1 MTRRGLDPDARR
13 EKTAAAVSG
22 GPRALIPLLEA
33 DAELGE
39 GLVDGELE
47 AATRTIAVHAH
58 TLEPGPWDPSEERWP
73 VRPALGLLI
82 LEGVMTR
89 DIVFAGR
96 TTTEL
101 LGAGDVLRPWE
112 DDVQFDPLP
121 FGVAWHIHEPTRVAL
136 LDSRVAL
143 ATARWPVLAGAL
155 SGRHVRR
162 ARGLAFQLAIA
173 QLPRVDDRLLVLL
186 WALAERW
193 GRVSPAGV
201 RLPLALP
208 HRTLATLVG
217 ARRPSVTTALSGL
230 ARDGLVER
238 TEEGWLL
245 HGDPADVFPGRL
257 HTPIPPRAPAA
268 EALGL

>member
-1 MTRRGLDPDARR
+1 
-13 EKTAAAVSG
+13 VSSH
-22 GPRALIPLLEA
+22 RSLIPLLEA
-33 DAELGE
+33 DPELAD
-39 GLVDGELE
+39 GLARQELE
-47 AATRTIAVHAH
+47 AATRTLAVHAR
-58 TLEPGPWDPSEERWP
+58 TLEVGPWAPLDEQWP
-73 VRPALGLLI
+73 VPPMLGLLV
-82 LEGVMTR
+82 LEGVVTR
-89 DIVFAGR
+89 EILFAGR

-112 DDVQFDPLP
+112 DDIQFDPLP
-121 FGVAWHIHEPTRVAL
+121 FGVVWQVHEPTRVAL

-143 ATARWPVLAGAL
+143 ATARWPVLAGTL
-155 SGRHVRR
+155 SRRHVRR
-162 ARGLAFQLAIA
+162 ARSLAFQLAIA

-193 GRVSPAGV
+193 GRVSPQGV
-201 RLPLALP
+201 RLPLSLP

-245 HGDPADVFPGRL
+245 HGDPSDVFPGRL
-257 HTPIPPRAPAA
+257 HASAPARVAA

>member
-1 MTRRGLDPDARR
+1 MTATNNR
-13 EKTAAAVSG
+13 S
-22 GPRALIPLLEA
+22 LIPLLEA

-39 GLVDGELE
+39 GLTPAELE
-47 AATRTIAVHAH
+47 AATRALAVHARGID
-58 TLEPGPWDPSEERWP
+58 PGPWVPHDEQWP
-73 VRPALGLLI
+73 VAPTLGLLV
-82 LEGVMTR
+82 LEGVVTR

-121 FGVAWHIHEPTRVAL
+121 FGVVWHVHEPTRVAM
-136 LDSRVAL
+136 LDARVAL
-143 ATARWPVLAGAL
+143 ATARWPALAASL
-155 SGRHVRR
+155 SRRHVRR
-162 ARGLAFQLAIA
+162 ARSLAFQLAIA

-193 GRVSPAGV
+193 GRVSTQGV
-201 RLPLALP
+201 RLLLALP

-245 HGDPADVFPGRL
+245 HGDPAEVFANRL
-257 HTPIPPRAPAA
+257 HAPVPVAPGA
-268 EALGL
+268 EALEI

>member
-1 MTRRGLDPDARR
+1 MPSHRP
-13 EKTAAAVSG
+13 
-22 GPRALIPLLEA
+22 LISLLEA
-33 DAELGE
+33 DPELGE
-39 GLVDGELE
+39 GLAPGDLA
-47 AATRTIAVHAH
+47 AATRSIGVHPR
-58 TLEPGPWDPSEERWP
+58 TLEPGPWEPLDERWP
-73 VRPALGLLI
+73 VAPTLGLLV
-82 LEGVMTR
+82 LEGVVTR
-89 DIVFAGR
+89 EILFAGR

-121 FGVAWHIHEPTRVAL
+121 FGVVWHVHEPTRVAL
-136 LDSRVAL
+136 LDARVAV
-143 ATARWPVLAGAL
+143 ATARWPVLAGTL
-155 SGRHVRR
+155 SRRHVRR
-162 ARGLAFQLAIA
+162 ARSLAFQLAIA

-193 GRVSPAGV
+193 GRVSPQGV

-245 HGDPADVFPGRL
+245 HGDPSEVFPGRL
-257 HTPIPPRAPAA
+257 HTPVPARVAA

>member
-1 MTRRGLDPDARR
+1 MTTQRQ
-13 EKTAAAVSG
+13 S
-22 GPRALIPLLEA
+22 LIPLLEA

-39 GLVDGELE
+39 GLAPAELE
-47 AATRTIAVHAH
+47 GAMRAVAVHAR
-58 TLEPGPWDPSEERWP
+58 TLDAGPWEPQAEQWP
-73 VRPALGLLI
+73 VAPTLGLLV
-82 LEGVMTR
+82 LEGVVTR
-89 DIVFAGR
+89 DIIFAGR

-121 FGVAWHIHEPTRVAL
+121 FGVAWHVHEPTRVVL
-136 LDSRVAL
+136 LDARVAL
-143 ATARWPVLAGAL
+143 ATARWPALASAL
-155 SGRHVRR
+155 GRRRERR
-162 ARGLAFQLAIA
+162 ARGLAVQLAIA

-193 GRVSPAGV
+193 GRVSRQGV

-238 TEEGWLL
+238 TEDGWLL
-245 HGDPADVFPGRL
+245 HGDPADVFPRRL
-257 HTPIPPRAPAA
+257 HPPVAPPPTA

>member
-1 MTRRGLDPDARR
+1 VSSQRSLISLIDADP
-13 EKTAAAVSG
+13 
-22 GPRALIPLLEA
+22 
-33 DAELGE
+33 ELGDGLAPADLE
-39 GLVDGELE
+39 G
-47 AATRTIAVHAH
+47 ATRTVAVHAH
-58 TLEPGPWDPSEERWP
+58 TLEEGPWEPLAEQWP
-73 VRPALGLLI
+73 VQPTLGLLV
-82 LEGVMTR
+82 LEGVVTR

-121 FGVAWHIHEPTRVAL
+121 FGVGWHVHEPTRVAL
-136 LDSRVAL
+136 LDGRVAL

-155 SGRHVRR
+155 SRRHVRR
-162 ARGLAFQLAIA
+162 SRSLAFQLAIA
-173 QLPRVDDRLLVLL
+173 QLPRVDDRLLVML

-193 GRVSPAGV
+193 GRVSPQGV

-238 TEEGWLL
+238 TDEGWLL
-245 HGDPADVFPGRL
+245 HGDPAEVFPGRL
-257 HTPIPPRAPAA
+257 HATIPTPPAA

>member
-1 MTRRGLDPDARR
+1 VSSAR
-13 EKTAAAVSG
+13 T
-22 GPRALIPLLEA
+22 LIPLLEA

-39 GLVDGELE
+39 GLTADELR
-47 AATRTIAVHAH
+47 AARRAVGVHAAS
-58 TLEPGPWDPSEERWP
+58 LEVGPWTPADEEWP
-73 VRPALGLLI
+73 VPPALGLLV
-82 LEGVMTR
+82 LNGLVTR
-89 DIVFAGR
+89 DILFAGR

-101 LGAGDVLRPWE
+101 IGAGDVLRPWE

-121 FGVAWHIHEPTRVAL
+121 FGVAWHVHEATRVAV
-136 LDSRVAL
+136 LDARFAL
-143 ATARWPVLAGAL
+143 ATARWPALAAGV
-155 SGRHVRR
+155 SRRHVRH

-193 GRVSPAGV
+193 GRVGPQGV
-201 RLPLALP
+201 RLALQLP

-245 HGDPADVFPGRL
+245 RGDPADVLPERL
-257 HTPIPPRAPAA
+257 HAPAGAAA
-268 EALGL
+268 EAMGL

>member
-33 DAELGE
+33 DSELGE
-39 GLVDGELE
+39 GLVGAELE
-47 AATRTIAVHAH
+47 AATRAITVHAH
-58 TLEPGPWDPSEERWP
+58 TLEPGAWQPLDERWP
-73 VRPALGLLI
+73 VRPALGLLV
-82 LEGVMTR
+82 LEGVVTR

-143 ATARWPVLAGAL
+143 ATARWPILAGAL
-155 SGRHVRR
+155 SRRHVRR
-162 ARGLAFQLAIA
+162 ARSLAFQLAIA
-173 QLPRVDDRLLVLL
+173 QLPRVDDRMLVLL
-186 WALAERW
+186 WSLAERW
-193 GRVSPAGV
+193 GRVSPEGV
-201 RLPLALP
+201 RVPVGLP

-217 ARRPSVTTALSGL
+217 ARRPSVTTALTGL
-230 ARDGLVER
+230 AREGLIER
-238 TEEGWLL
+238 TAEGWLL
-245 HGDPADVFPGRL
+245 HGDPDEVLSRRLQGADSAMSR
-257 HTPIPPRAPAA
+257 
-268 EALGL
+268 

>member
-1 MTRRGLDPDARR
+1 
-13 EKTAAAVSG
+13 VSS
-22 GPRALIPLLEA
+22 PRSLILLLEA
-33 DAELGE
+33 DAELAE
-39 GLVDGELE
+39 GLAPEELDAAVRSVAVHTQMLE
-47 AATRTIAVHAH
+47 A
-58 TLEPGPWDPSEERWP
+58 GPWEPEDEPWP
-73 VRPALGLLI
+73 VTPTLGLLV
-82 LEGVMTR
+82 LDGVVTR

-101 LGAGDVLRPWE
+101 LGAGDVVRPWE

-121 FGVAWHIHEPTRVAL
+121 FGVAWHVHEPTRVAV
-136 LDSRVAL
+136 LDARFAL
-143 ATARWPVLAGAL
+143 AAARWPALAGGL
-155 SGRHVRR
+155 SRRHVRR
-162 ARGLAFQLAIA
+162 ARSLAFQLAIG

-193 GRVSPAGV
+193 GRVSPQGV

-238 TEEGWLL
+238 TDEGWLL

-257 HTPIPPRAPAA
+257 HGPISAPA

>member
-1 MTRRGLDPDARR
+1 VADIVPSR
-13 EKTAAAVSG
+13 S
-22 GPRALIPLLEA
+22 LIHLLEA
-33 DAELGE
+33 DSELAEGLTAAELE
-39 GLVDGELE
+39 V
-47 AATRTIAVHAH
+47 AARSVVVHVQ
-58 TLEPGPWDPSEERWP
+58 TLEPGPWDPQDEPWP
-73 VRPALGLLI
+73 VQPTLGLLV
-82 LEGVMTR
+82 LEGVLTR

-121 FGVAWHIHEPTRVAL
+121 FAVAWHVHEPTRVAL
-136 LDSRVAL
+136 LDARFAL
-143 ATARWPVLAGAL
+143 AAARWPALAGAL
-155 SGRHVRR
+155 SRRHVRR
-162 ARGLAFQLAIA
+162 ARSLAFQLAIA

-193 GRVSPAGV
+193 GRVSPQGV

-230 ARDGLVER
+230 TRDGLVER
-238 TEEGWLL
+238 TDEGWLL
-245 HGDPADVFPGRL
+245 HGDPDDVFPGRFRG
-257 HTPIPPRAPAA
+257 PVGAAA

>member
-1 MTRRGLDPDARR
+1 
-13 EKTAAAVSG
+13 VSSS
-22 GPRALIPLLEA
+22 RTLIPLLQA
-33 DAELGE
+33 DAELAE
-39 GLVDGELE
+39 GMAGAELE
-47 AATRTIAVHAH
+47 GATRALAVHAV
-58 TLEPGPWDPSEERWP
+58 TLEAGPWQPLEERWP
-73 VRPALGLLI
+73 VAPMLGLLV
-82 LEGVMTR
+82 LEGVVTR

-101 LGAGDVLRPWE
+101 LGSGDVLRPWE

-121 FGVAWHIHEPTRVAL
+121 FAVGWHVHEPTRVAV
-136 LDSRVAL
+136 LDGRVAL
-143 ATARWPVLAGAL
+143 ASARWPVLAGAL
-155 SGRHVRR
+155 SRRHVRR
-162 ARGLAFQLAIA
+162 ARSLAFQLAIA

-193 GRVSPAGV
+193 GRVSPQGV

-238 TEEGWLL
+238 TEDGWLL
-245 HGDPADVFPGRL
+245 HGDPDDVFPRRL
-257 HTPIPPRAPAA
+257 HPPVRAAAAA
-268 EALGL
+268 EALGI

>member
-1 MTRRGLDPDARR
+1 VSSTR
-13 EKTAAAVSG
+13 T
-22 GPRALIPLLEA
+22 LIPLLEA
-33 DAELGE
+33 DADLGE
-39 GLVDGELE
+39 GLTADELKT
-47 AATRTIAVHAH
+47 ARRAVGVHAKAV
-58 TLEPGPWDPSEERWP
+58 EVGPWEPAGEEWP
-73 VRPALGLLI
+73 VAPMLGLLV
-82 LEGVMTR
+82 LNGLVTR

-101 LGAGDVLRPWE
+101 VGAGDVLRPWE

-121 FGVAWHIHEPTRVAL
+121 FRVAWHVHEPTRVAV
-136 LDSRVAL
+136 LDARFAL
-143 ATARWPVLAGAL
+143 AAARWPALAAAV
-155 SGRHVRR
+155 SRRHVRR

-193 GRVSPAGV
+193 GRVSPQGV
-201 RLPLALP
+201 RLPLQLP

-245 HGDPADVFPGRL
+245 RGDPADVFPERL
-257 HTPIPPRAPAA
+257 HAPARAAA
-268 EALGL
+268 EAMGL

>member
-1 MTRRGLDPDARR
+1 VSSTR
-13 EKTAAAVSG
+13 S
-22 GPRALIPLLEA
+22 LIALLEA
-33 DAELGE
+33 DAELGD
-39 GLVDGELE
+39 GLATEDLR
-47 AATRTIAVHAH
+47 AARRAVGVHAKA
-58 TLEPGPWDPSEERWP
+58 LETGAWAPLEEPWP
-73 VRPALGLLI
+73 VPPALGLLV
-82 LEGVMTR
+82 LEGLVTR

-101 LGAGDVLRPWE
+101 VGAGDILRPWE

-121 FGVAWHIHEPTRVAL
+121 FGVAWHVHEPTRVAI
-136 LDSRVAL
+136 LDARFAL
-143 ATARWPVLAGAL
+143 ATARWPALAANV
-155 SGRHVRR
+155 SRRHVRR

-193 GRVSPAGV
+193 GRVSPQGV
-201 RLPLALP
+201 RLPLQLP

-238 TEEGWLL
+238 TDDGWLL
-245 HGDPADVFPGRL
+245 SGDPADVFPERL
-257 HTPIPPRAPAA
+257 QAAPRAPAG
-268 EALGL
+268 EAVSL

>member
-1 MTRRGLDPDARR
+1 
-13 EKTAAAVSG
+13 VSSS
-22 GPRALIPLLEA
+22 RTLIPLLEA
-33 DAELGE
+33 DAELAE
-39 GLVDGELE
+39 GLAGAELDG
-47 AATRTIAVHAH
+47 ATRALAVHAV
-58 TLEPGPWDPSEERWP
+58 TLEAGPWDPHDERWP
-73 VRPALGLLI
+73 VQPTIGLLV
-82 LEGVMTR
+82 LEGVVTR

-121 FGVAWHIHEPTRVAL
+121 FSVGWHVHEPTRVAV
-136 LDSRVAL
+136 LDGRVAL
-143 ATARWPVLAGAL
+143 ASARWPVIAAAL
-155 SGRHVRR
+155 SRRHVRR

-193 GRVSPAGV
+193 GRVSPQGV

-238 TEEGWLL
+238 TEDGWLL
-245 HGDPADVFPGRL
+245 SGDPDEVFPTRL
-257 HTPIPPRAPAA
+257 HGPVPAA
-268 EALGL
+268 PTAGALGI